1 MTPIIGGLI
10 EAGLKIIEKVIP
22 DPQAKAQAQLE
33 LMKLTQAGEFK
44 QLEADLQI
52 SLAQAETNKAEAMS
66 NDNFRAGW
74 RPFIGWVCGTG
85 FAVQFVF
92 APLATWV
99 AALNGITVKFPE
111 MDTATMMPLLFG
123 MLGLGAYRTYEKV
136 QGIAAP
142 KNLTVQRSKP

>member
-44 QLEADLQI
+44 QLEADLQ
-52 SLAQAETNKAEAMS
+52 LAQGQMDINKAEALS
-66 NDNFRAGW
+66 NDNFRGGW

-92 APLATWV
+92 GPLATWV
-99 AALNGITVKFPE
+99 AALYGKVVVFPE

-136 QGIAAP
+136 QRGA
-142 KNLTVQRSKP
+142 SK

>member
-10 EAGLKIIEKVIP
+10 EASLKIIEKVIP

-44 QLEADLQI
+44 QLEADIQ
-52 SLAQAETNKAEAMS
+52 LAQGQMDINKIEAAS
-66 NDNFRAGW
+66 NDPFKSGW

-92 APLATWV
+92 GPLATWV
-99 AALNGITVKFPE
+99 AALNGKIIEFPE

-123 MLGLGAYRTYEKV
+123 MLGLGAYRTFEKTR
-136 QGIAAP
+136 GAT
-142 KNLTVQRSKP
+142 K

>member
-44 QLEADLQI
+44 QLEADLQ
-52 SLAQAETNKAEAMS
+52 LAQGQMNINMVEAQS
-66 NDNFRAGW
+66 KDIFRGGW

-85 FAVQFVF
+85 FAIQFVIG
-92 APLATWV
+92 PLAEWI
-99 AALNGITVKFPE
+99 AALRGNPVQFPE
-111 MDTATMMPLLFG
+111 MDMATMLPLLFG

-136 QGIAAP
+136 RDKA
-142 KNLTVQRSKP
+142 

>member
-1 MTPIIGGLI
+1 MMTPIIGGLI

-52 SLAQAETNKAEAMS
+52 ALAQAEINKAEALS
-66 NDNFRAGW
+66 SDPFRAGW
-74 RPFIGWVCGTG
+74 RPFIGWVCGLG
-85 FAVQFVF
+85 FATQFVI
-92 APLATWV
+92 APWGTWITALRGV
-99 AALNGITVKFPE
+99 AVPFPE
-111 MDTATMMPLLFG
+111 LDMTTMMPLLFA

-136 QGIAAP
+136 QGA
-142 KNLTVQRSKP
+142 SK